1 MQIKDH
7 LELYRWPLGQH
18 TFYVTREAM
27 LLKLL
32 WVAII
37 LIVIFGIGVI
47 WLLLHQSRAGEE
59 LHLMAHGVDVQRAQ
73 MEFIKHCCLKDI
85 RSTQEALT
93 SLSSEAQKLRV
104 RLDVSPPSAK
114 EPSTQRLMAVLI
126 FLTEKPGTLWDQLD
140 SFVTDPQQNK
150 RRQLRELR
158 INMDSLV
165 EEYHAGENCCGAA
178 SSILHPLMKEY
189 LQIAAYRFG
198 LVRLAVENNES
209 EKVAVE

>member
-1 MQIKDH
+1 
-7 LELYRWPLGQH
+7 
-18 TFYVTREAM
+18 M

-32 WVAII
+32 WVTII

-47 WLLLHQSRAGEE
+47 WLLLHQPRGGEE
-59 LHLMAHGVDVQRAQ
+59 GRLLAHGVDEQRAQ

-104 RLDVSPPSAK
+104 RLDVSPPSVK
-114 EPSTQRLMAVLI
+114 EPSTQRIMAVLM
-126 FLTEKPGTLWDQLD
+126 FLTEKPGALWDQLD
-140 SFVTDPQQNK
+140 AFVTDSHQNK

-165 EEYHAGENCCGAA
+165 EEYHTAESCCGAA
-178 SSILHPLMKEY
+178 SAVLHPLMKEY

-198 LVRLAVENNES
+198 LVRHAIETNES
-209 EKVAVE
+209 EQVSP